1 MLVFPWEQMLLDKL
15 LCPRTSQDKTGQSRI
30 LRVSKTE
37 KGRSKTEKD
46 VLKQENKVLKQ
57 ENKVLQQE
65 IWSFVQIFFIVQLGK

>member
-1 MLVFPWEQMLLDKL
+1 MRD
-15 LCPRTSQDKTGQSRI
+15 RTVRYFDSLSCHVTHDKTGQSRI
-30 LRVSKTE
+30 LRMSKTE

-65 IWSFVQIFFIVQLGK
+65 IWSFV